1 MTIIDKPF
9 VKKSFNASACTYDH
23 YAGLQESM
31 GARLL
36 ELADLPAETAA
47 RMLDIG
53 MGTGNLTAQLMAAYP
68 SAQVHGCD
76 IAFNMIA
83 HARGKLSQ
91 APLLFPVAD
100 AEQLPY
106 ANSVFDL
113 VASNFAY
120 QWFEQWRD
128 ALDEVMRVLRPGGLF
143 IFSAFGTNTFC
154 ELRQAFTRASRE
166 TGYGLGEALALPI
179 TEKRMRC
186 DMADAGFTHVSGI
199 TYSVTAVY
207 ASVNELVRA
216 IKGMGARNAST
227 HRNRS
232 TGVRR
237 VWRRMIEL
245 YEQEFGAPEGVPA
258 TFEIIMARGQKAAG
272 SLPETAEA
280 KNA

>member
-1 MTIIDKPF
+1 MTTIDKPF

-23 YAGLQESM
+23 YAGLQGAM

-36 ELADLPAETAA
+36 ALADLPAGTAA

-83 HARGKLSQ
+83 HARGKLAH

-106 ANSVFDL
+106 ASSAFDL

-120 QWFEQWRD
+120 QWLDQWRD

-143 IFSAFGTNTFC
+143 IFSAFGHNTFC
-154 ELRQAFTRASRE
+154 ELRQAFTRACGE

-179 TEKRMRC
+179 GEERMRC
-186 DMADAGFTHVSGI
+186 DMADAGFSQVSGI
-199 TYSVTAVY
+199 TCCVPAVY

-245 YEQEFGAPEGVPA
+245 YEQEFGTPEGVPA
-258 TFEIIMARGQKAAG
+258 TFEIIMARGKKPVDSPFEAAEG
-272 SLPETAEA
+272 
-280 KNA
+280 KNS